1 MAAFKKQNCWY
12 SFFQYDDQK
21 RFQVYPKYN
30 MDAEFPQYRHTMIYL
45 YLFSGIFA
53 GNDHVYPIVLYFGF
67 MRRLSFLIFLVTA
80 TSWCSGQAPPLNEK
94 ALTDSLENVLQR
106 TTSDSIRA
114 RAHYSLSEYW
124 AVNDSLKSS
133 QHLEKGKQYSGKNSF
148 LQALYYYYEANML
161 KKSAPDRSQSAF
173 LKADTLLSRFNTSE
187 AYSFRS
193 KAWYDY
199 GAIAQRKDD
208 YKAFADVLLNKAI
221 PLAQQAG
228 DQTVVGK
235 DYLAVGIVFK
245 NAGQFD
251 KAETYC
257 LKAIETFKNAHS
269 PTHELVTAYHTIA
282 ENYSL
287 SAQNAKAKPALDSA
301 WKLLAPFPES
311 EYLLDHYAAE
321 GMYYTLEGKFK
332 EALASLDKGIQLA
345 RKKGLRYEEQ
355 RLQMQQFY
363 AYFNDNNF
371 VKAKEMATLLMQQ
384 NETMKLVTNRLQLFY
399 GMALTCENLR
409 QMAPAYT
416 WMKRYSELSD
426 SLTKAQLTND
436 VHALEIKF
444 RNAEKQKEID
454 ALKAKSIQD
463 ALHTKNARLVNSLL
477 GAAIVILLV
486 VLLFAVFVYRSK
498 QKLAAQKELSY
509 RQHLH
514 EIEQQQQ
521 LQFSQAV
528 LQGEEQERR
537 RLARDLHDGLGGML
551 AGAKINL
558 SAQIEDTYSQD
569 QRAELEKITLQLDH
583 SVTELRRIAH
593 NMMPVNLLK
602 FGLKTALKDL
612 CESLM
617 NDATRIDFQDL
628 GIEDTLR
635 EEVQIHIYR
644 IVQELLSN
652 AIRHAQAT
660 NIILQCSQN
669 DHIFFITQED
679 NGKGFDTQAA
689 GKEKGIGLS
698 NIRNRVGFLK
708 GKIDIDSAANE
719 GTTINIELHVD

>member
-1 MAAFKKQNCWY
+1 MCKQ
-12 SFFQYDDQK
+12 
-21 RFQVYPKYN
+21 
-30 MDAEFPQYRHTMIYL
+30 
-45 YLFSGIFA
+45 LFYILA
-53 GNDHVYPIVLYFGF
+53 F
-67 MRRLSFLIFLVTA
+67 MRRLSFLVFLLAVSCRCLA
-80 TSWCSGQAPPLNEK
+80 QAPLLNEK
-94 ALTDSLENVLQR
+94 AFTDSLENILQQAG
-106 TTSDSIRA
+106 SDSVRA
-114 RAHYSLSEYW
+114 RANYSLSEFW
-124 AVNDSLKSS
+124 AAKDSLKAS
-133 QHLEKGKQYSGKNSF
+133 QYLEKGKQYSGRHTY
-148 LQALYYYYEANML
+148 LQALYHYYEGNLL
-161 KKSAPDRSQSAF
+161 KKGDYDKSQASF
-173 LKADTLLSRFNTSE
+173 MKADTLLSRFKTAE
-187 AYSFRS
+187 AYTFRS

-199 GAIAQRKDD
+199 GAIAQRKDN
-208 YKAFADVLLNKAI
+208 YKAFADILLNKAI

-228 DQTVVGK
+228 DQTLVGK

-257 LKAIETFKNAHS
+257 LKAIETFRNAHS
-269 PTHELVTAYHTIA
+269 PSHELVIAYHTIA

-287 SAQNAKAKPALDSA
+287 SAQNAKARPALDSA
-301 WKLLAPFPES
+301 WKLLEPFPES
-311 EYLLDHYAAE
+311 DYLLDHYAAE

-332 EALASLDKGIQLA
+332 AALASLDKGIQLA

-384 NETMKLVTNRLQLFY
+384 KEMMQLVTNRQQLYY
-399 GMALTCENLR
+399 GMALTCENLH
-409 QMAPAYT
+409 QMGPAYT

-426 SLTKAQLTND
+426 SLARTQLNND
-436 VHALEIKF
+436 VHAMEIKY

-454 ALKAKSIQD
+454 ALKAKGIQD
-463 ALHTKNARLVNSLL
+463 ALHAKNSRLVNWLL
-477 GAAIVILLV
+477 GAASVILLV
-486 VLLFAVFVYRSK
+486 VLLFALFVYRSK

-558 SAQIEDTYSQD
+558 SAQIEDTYSTG
-569 QRAELEKITLQLDH
+569 QRAELEKITQQLDH

-617 NDATRIDFQDL
+617 SENTRIDFQDL
-628 GIEDTLR
+628 GFEDSLR

-652 AIRHAQAT
+652 AIRHAQAS

-679 NGKGFDTQAA
+679 NGKGFDMQAA
-689 GKEKGIGLS
+689 GNEKGIGLS
-698 NIRNRVGFLK
+698 NIRNRVGFLR
-708 GKIDIDSAANE
+708 GKIDIDSAVNE